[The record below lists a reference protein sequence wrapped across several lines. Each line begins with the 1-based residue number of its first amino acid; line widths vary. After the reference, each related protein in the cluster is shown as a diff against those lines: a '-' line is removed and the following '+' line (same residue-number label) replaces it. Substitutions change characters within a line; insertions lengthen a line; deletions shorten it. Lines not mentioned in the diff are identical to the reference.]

1 LVGWIEDGWDG
12 YGVGVGFGSLARAFW
27 DMVFANGSEGGVEET
42 LVVNAAISRG
52 GRETEDKSAIAM
64 NF

>member
-1 LVGWIEDGWDG
+1 
-12 YGVGVGFGSLARAFW
+12 
-27 DMVFANGSEGGVEET
+27 MVFANGSEGGVEET